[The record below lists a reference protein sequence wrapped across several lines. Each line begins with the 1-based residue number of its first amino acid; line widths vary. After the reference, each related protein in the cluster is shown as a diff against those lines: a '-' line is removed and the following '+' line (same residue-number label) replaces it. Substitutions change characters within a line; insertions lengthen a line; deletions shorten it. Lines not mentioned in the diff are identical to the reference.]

1 MRCGITTMLHFLL
14 FMWLC
19 MDVRVEVSGKQFVF
33 PRTCACC
40 GTFAT
45 RSIEI
50 RGSEK
55 NQLAR
60 TSGWAWDVPYC
71 EICHGHVTRI
81 ERLHVGALAAAAM
94 VIAVGFVAGFVNGP
108 SAGLSVAS
116 LGLITVCLG
125 FVSVTK
131 VMRQGIHRNCWGLGR
146 AVEYLGSNR
155 DCHAFD
161 IKSYYYA
168 RDFVLANHR
177 KIVNASTKVA
187 GILRNTEFGDY
198 QVPRR
203 LLRRRK

>member
-1 MRCGITTMLHFLL
+1 M
-14 FMWLC
+14 
-19 MDVRVEVSGKQFVF
+19 RVEVSGKQFVF

-60 TSGWAWDVPYC
+60 TRGWAWDIPYC
-71 EICHGHVTRI
+71 GICYSHVTRI
-81 ERLHVGALAAAAM
+81 ERLWAGALATAAAA
-94 VIAVGFVAGFVNGP
+94 IAVGFVAGFVSGP
-108 SAGLSVAS
+108 PAGLTVMSMGLIAVS
-116 LGLITVCLG
+116 LG
-125 FVSVTK
+125 FASVTQ
-131 VMRQGIHRNCWGLGR
+131 VLRQGIHRNCWGLVR

-203 LLRRRK
+203 LLRRVRR